1 MSRAGAIV
9 VLCVA
14 ASLLALV
21 WRTLP
26 SAAPPLYDGLCLADR
41 YRILGTNPGPTSS
54 SRLFGAG
61 KFPATEV
68 FTSENPA
75 QAQLLMPDGTFAS
88 SSQFTIRVS
97 PAPPPGPPLP
107 RGRAI
112 DGNVYVMSA
121 TTSDGAAVNP
131 LQPLTVVLRATASS
145 GPTRVIERLDGQ
157 RWTPL
162 QTFPAG
168 CGDTLEATSTRLG
181 DFAVVKISTAMPSA
195 GAPLGLMVGAIVG
208 VIAVAVTVLTAL
220 LLRGRLSSSRG
231 PKQKR
236 QS

>member
-1 MSRAGAIV
+1 LDPVSRALAIV
-9 VLCVA
+9 VLCIA
-14 ASLLALV
+14 AALLALV

-54 SRLFGAG
+54 AHPFGTG
-61 KFPATEV
+61 TFPAAEV

-75 QAQLLMPDGTFAS
+75 QAQLLMQDGTFAS
-88 SSQFTIRVS
+88 SSPFTVRIS
-97 PAPPPGPPLP
+97 PVPRPGPPLP
-107 RGRAI
+107 SGRTI

-121 TTSDGAAVNP
+121 TTSGGATVNP
-131 LQPLTVVLRATASS
+131 LQPLTVVLRATQSS
-145 GPTRVIERLDGQ
+145 GPMRVIERLDGQ
-157 RWTPL
+157 TWTPL

-181 DFAVVKISTAMPSA
+181 DFAVVKISTATPST

-208 VIAVAVTVLTAL
+208 VIAVAVIVLTAV
-220 LLRGRLSSSRG
+220 LLRRGRPSG
-231 PKQKR
+231 PR
-236 QS
+236 R